1 MTGLRQMR
9 LVAVALLVLAALVFA
24 ATLHRGG
31 ALGYVNA
38 AAEAAMVGALA
49 DWFAVTALF
58 RHPLGL
64 PVPHTAIIPERKEAL
79 GRSLEEFVSANFL
92 TQDNV
97 RGRVAAA
104 EPSRRLG
111 EWLTEPAHSE
121 RVVVR
126 SADLAGRALAGVRD
140 EHVLSFAGDVLLPRF
155 AKEPLSPV
163 AGHLLE
169 SVVQDG
175 AHHGLVDLLLA
186 EGHAWL
192 VANADTVGRVVAVRA
207 PWWSPQWLDERVV
220 ERVHHE
226 AVRWVADVRDDQRHP
241 ARGALDRLLSQ
252 LAQDLQHDAVTIA
265 RAEALKERLLAHPQA
280 ARSTVAVWDAIRA
293 VLVDALADPQGP
305 LLTRA
310 AAELAGF
317 GRRLSS
323 DRPLQDRL
331 DAQAADVAGHLVESY
346 GPELAT
352 VISHTVDR
360 WDGAEAASRIEQHV
374 GRDLQFIRINGTVV
388 GALVGLAIHTCVQLL

>member
-1 MTGLRQMR
+1 VTGLRQMR
-9 LVAVALLVLAALVFA
+9 LVALGLLVLAAVVFA

-111 EWLTEPAHSE
+111 EWLTDPAHSE

-126 SADLAGRALAGVRD
+126 SADLAARALAGVRD

-192 VANADTVGRVVAVRA
+192 VANADTVGRVVAARA

-226 AVRWVADVRDDQRHP
+226 AVRWVADVRDDPRHP

-323 DRPLQDRL
+323 ERALRDRL

-346 GPELAT
+346 GAELAT

-388 GALVGLAIHTCVQLL
+388 GALVGLAIHTCVQVL